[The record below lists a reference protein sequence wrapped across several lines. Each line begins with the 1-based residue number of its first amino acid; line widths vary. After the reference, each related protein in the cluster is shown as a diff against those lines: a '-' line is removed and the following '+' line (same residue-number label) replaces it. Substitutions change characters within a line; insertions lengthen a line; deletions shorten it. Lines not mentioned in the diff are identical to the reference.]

1 MSIETWLTYVAT
13 VFLLMCTPGPS
24 QLLMLSNAMAHGWRR
39 SLATAA
45 GDLTANLLQMLA
57 AGLGLA
63 ALIMTF
69 DHALT
74 VIKWCGVAYLV
85 WLGLKM
91 IRSGG
96 SANAQRAIPA
106 RGQIRAL
113 WMQGFVTSATNPK
126 AVVFFASLFP
136 LFIAADRA
144 FWPQFAILAA
154 TYLTM
159 DALFLSG
166 YGRGADWL
174 AKRLASR
181 AAHWANRIGGGFMI
195 GAAILLGLRPVE
207 R

>member
-1 MSIETWLTYVAT
+1 MSIEIWLTYVAT

-24 QLLMLSNAMAHGWRR
+24 QLLMLSNSMAHGWRR

-63 ALIMTF
+63 ALITAF
-69 DHALT
+69 DNALT

-91 IRSGG
+91 IRSAGASG
-96 SANAQRAIPA
+96 STKAAAKGRL
-106 RGQIRAL
+106 RTL
-113 WMQGFVTSATNPK
+113 WLQGFVTSATNPK
-126 AVVFFASLFP
+126 AIVFFASLFP
-136 LFIAADRA
+136 LFIAANA
-144 FWPQFAILAA
+144 SFWPQFAVLSA
-154 TYLTM
+154 TYLAM
-159 DALFLSG
+159 DALFLTS

-181 AAHWANRIGGGFMI
+181 ARPWADRIGGGFMI
-195 GAAILLGLRPVE
+195 GAAVLLGLRPVE